1 MYRAGILD
9 HVLLIGSWCTSFYK
23 QYFSKV
29 EFNPTI
35 RTRDIGFL
43 VNARPKFKGNVDLE
57 EILRPLGFEV
67 EFFGKG
73 YMKLESEELSIEFLA
88 PEFGRSHEKPLPL
101 PALKLNAQP
110 LRHLDLLWRNPITVK
125 TANISLKLPHPVDY
139 ALQKLVIVGKRKK
152 AEKAE
157 KDRQSAFAVLDAVIE
172 NDELAELKRAIKNL
186 SKKDMKT
193 VVTEFKRAGRKD
205 LLSVLQL

>member
-1 MYRAGILD
+1 MFQAGILD

-29 EFNPTI
+29 EFNPII
-35 RTRDIGFL
+35 RTRDIDFL

-73 YMKLESEELSIEFLA
+73 YMKLESDELSIEFLV
-88 PEFGRSHEKPLPL
+88 PEFGRDHEKPLPL

-110 LRHLDLLWRNPITVK
+110 LRHLELLWRKPITVK
-125 TANISLKLPHPVDY
+125 TSNISIKLPHPVDY
-139 ALQKLVIVGKRKK
+139 ALQKLVIVTKRKK

-157 KDRQSAFAVLDAVIE
+157 KDRQGAFAVLDAVME
-172 NDELAELKRAIKNL
+172 SGELAEFKLAMKNL
-186 SKKDMKT
+186 SKKELKT
-193 VVTEFKRAGRKD
+193 VIAELERAGRKD
-205 LLSVLQL
+205 LLSLLQL